1 MRDILICGS
10 TQLTRQTGEAWGL
23 QIEGQAKP
31 LSLWLVS
38 VYDLLQ
44 ISGPNHEVY
53 AAGRPSAW
61 ERRKK
66 KRTKPAE
73 AVHDGKA
80 GPWCQST
87 NEFPEGGV
95 TNWGTPVLGSLLCHS
110 WFDG

>member
-66 KRTKPAE
+66 K
-73 AVHDGKA
+73 
-80 GPWCQST
+80 GPSQQKQST
-87 NEFPEGGV
+87 TGKQGHGANQQMNSPKGV
-95 TNWGTPVLGSLLCHS
+95 SPTGEPQC
-110 WFDG
+110 